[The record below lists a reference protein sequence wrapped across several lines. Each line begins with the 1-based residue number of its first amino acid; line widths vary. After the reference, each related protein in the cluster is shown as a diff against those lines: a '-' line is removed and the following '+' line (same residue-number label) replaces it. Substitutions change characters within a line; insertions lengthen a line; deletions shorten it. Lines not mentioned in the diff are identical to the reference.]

1 MRKLQNFRNKFTNL
15 IFEKIRNKAFSR
27 EKSIL
32 FQRASKLK
40 SALCF
45 NQIPIAP
52 SSLKRYIALLLLS
65 LMLFSSPLLAR
76 GLANS
81 SNPRALSSI
90 NVSSPLYQEKLS
102 FIAGKN
108 DSLLASL
115 SLNGG
120 NMDFDLEIPSSTLY
134 KIKDLSL
141 VVSNQSF
148 FQDIWTNPL
157 WRYPNGLNI
166 LLTINSQNPSVVE
179 SVIHDIVSIINN
191 QYNVS
196 SIVYSINFFNEGE
209 TKVSIFSSID
219 FLLQKEIFVDIF
231 GINETISNGNFVS
244 LFHSQLLKRPSLYA
258 FGFYLFLRNGEIQ
271 YLTRNAFVS
280 IKEKIPVVNNERLLE
295 LSSILGTPLMPN
307 TNALYSNVD
316 IRFPFLA
323 NFTLV
328 SPFPTNI
335 APKLSGL
342 FQWVLKNPLFVI
354 FPTFN
359 ASLHYY
365 LSVEDG
371 AKFPRVIITNSY
383 SDTLIEENGIFKMN
397 YEVENIGNAIA
408 YNTTLFFPIPR
419 ELEFYSKENLS
430 VPVLK
435 DEIEINSSFS
445 SEIKLKIDIPY
456 LLKETDVLLKILGWY
471 QNISTNTLERWNDTT
486 QIPLYGTELTLISE
500 YGFPSDLV
508 DLLVNFIVPYLMGY
522 YNTTLDLY
530 NNLDTVIEILY
541 LSLISTYNT
550 SFHAFYDM
558 KQIFSYISDDF
569 QIIHTS
575 FGSFLY
581 CIIPEIG
588 VNETIRVN
596 WSIENIPTKYDRVG
610 IFNLTSET
618 DDEQIIKKY
627 AIFQTKNTDYHT
639 LLISKYSE
647 TNSTGRILSDYDEI
661 TNSFI
666 NIGTRF
672 KYSNK
677 NGDEYYGLTNSIN
690 IQIGDDEAILES
702 KLTTSSSV
710 YSVGDNIFLT
720 LNITNRG
727 QIPAYDIN
735 IEISNIK
742 LDFLWQPSDIIKLK
756 SLTVDSIAP
765 NESFVRIIQLRAN
778 SYIGFNTYIAF
789 ISFVSD
795 KDQSGVEVTDP
806 WTNQTSVWTYGGET
820 KNIVTSTLVSGL
832 LIPSQSFV
840 NKSRPSFPLPEIVSN
855 VSYSLSSD
863 NSTVTVQYEISNT
876 GLSEA
881 NVSIT
886 QFLDNSTYSSL
897 ESVEIRKSEASYNY
911 VVSSYLTYI
920 KLNLIEQV
928 TLLPGEKVTIT
939 ETYSIKNTK
948 LVLSPLQIEYYSL
961 YEIMTTDFQS
971 DYTDLGE
978 ESTVFV
984 SEYLHFSP
992 LNATES
998 DQAKF
1003 KWSSY
1008 SDNID
1013 IDLPPI
1019 EEEQTTNFVVTFPEI
1034 HFMFIV
1040 VSVGTSTVVVSIFSI
1055 ISAILRKRK
1064 GYM

>member
-1 MRKLQNFRNKFTNL
+1 MRKLQNFRNRFTNQ

-32 FQRASKLK
+32 FQRVSKLK
-40 SALCF
+40 SALCS

-65 LMLFSSPLLAR
+65 FMLFSSPLLAR
-76 GLANS
+76 GLAND

-120 NMDFDLEIPSSTLY
+120 NMDFDLEIPPSVLY

-231 GINETISNGNFVS
+231 GINETVSNGNFVS
-244 LFHSQLLKRPSLYA
+244 LFHSQLLKRPSVYA

-328 SPFPTNI
+328 SPFPTNV

-342 FQWVLKNPLFVI
+342 FQWVLKNPLFVV

-456 LLKETDVLLKILGWY
+456 LLKETDLLLKILGWY

-508 DLLVNFIVPYLMGY
+508 DLLVNFIVPYLMGH

-530 NNLDTVIEILY
+530 NNLDTVIEMLY

-550 SFHAFYDM
+550 TFHAFYDM

-596 WSIENIPTKYDRVG
+596 WSIENIEDTRQKCTENNLKFSKEIRV
-610 IFNLTSET
+610 
-618 DDEQIIKKY
+618 
-627 AIFQTKNTDYHT
+627 
-639 LLISKYSE
+639 
-647 TNSTGRILSDYDEI
+647 
-661 TNSFI
+661 
-666 NIGTRF
+666 
-672 KYSNK
+672 
-677 NGDEYYGLTNSIN
+677 
-690 IQIGDDEAILES
+690 
-702 KLTTSSSV
+702 
-710 YSVGDNIFLT
+710 
-720 LNITNRG
+720 
-727 QIPAYDIN
+727 QIP
-735 IEISNIK
+735 
-742 LDFLWQPSDIIKLK
+742 
-756 SLTVDSIAP
+756 
-765 NESFVRIIQLRAN
+765 
-778 SYIGFNTYIAF
+778 F
-789 ISFVSD
+789 I
-795 KDQSGVEVTDP
+795 
-806 WTNQTSVWTYGGET
+806 
-820 KNIVTSTLVSGL
+820 
-832 LIPSQSFV
+832 
-840 NKSRPSFPLPEIVSN
+840 
-855 VSYSLSSD
+855 
-863 NSTVTVQYEISNT
+863 
-876 GLSEA
+876 
-881 NVSIT
+881 
-886 QFLDNSTYSSL
+886 
-897 ESVEIRKSEASYNY
+897 
-911 VVSSYLTYI
+911 
-920 KLNLIEQV
+920 
-928 TLLPGEKVTIT
+928 
-939 ETYSIKNTK
+939 
-948 LVLSPLQIEYYSL
+948 
-961 YEIMTTDFQS
+961 
-971 DYTDLGE
+971 
-978 ESTVFV
+978 
-984 SEYLHFSP
+984 
-992 LNATES
+992 
-998 DQAKF
+998 
-1003 KWSSY
+1003 
-1008 SDNID
+1008 
-1013 IDLPPI
+1013 
-1019 EEEQTTNFVVTFPEI
+1019 
-1034 HFMFIV
+1034 
-1040 VSVGTSTVVVSIFSI
+1040 
-1055 ISAILRKRK
+1055 
-1064 GYM
+1064 

>member
-1 MRKLQNFRNKFTNL
+1 MKKLQNFRNRFTNL

-32 FQRASKLK
+32 FLRASKLK
-40 SALCF
+40 SALCS

-115 SLNGG
+115 SLKGG
-120 NMDFDLEIPSSTLY
+120 NMDFDMEIPSSILY

-141 VVSNQSF
+141 IVSNQTF
-148 FQDIWTNPL
+148 FQDVWTNPL

-166 LLTINSQNPSVVE
+166 LFTINSQNPTVVE
-179 SVIHDIVSIINN
+179 NAIHDIMTIINN

-196 SIVYSINFFNEGE
+196 SIVYSINSFNEGE
-209 TKVSIFSSID
+209 TKVSIFSFID
-219 FLLQKEIFVDIF
+219 FFLQKEIFTDIF
-231 GINETISNGNFVS
+231 GINETVSNGNFVS
-244 LFHSQLLKRPSLYA
+244 LFHSQLLKRPSVYA
-258 FGFYLFLRNGEIQ
+258 FGFYLFLRNGKIQ
-271 YLTRNAFVS
+271 YLTRKAFVF

-295 LSSILGTPLMPN
+295 LSSILGTSLMPN
-307 TNALYSNVD
+307 TNALYSNID

-328 SPFPTNI
+328 RPFPTNV

-342 FQWVLKNPLFVI
+342 FQWVLKTPLFVI

-365 LSVEDG
+365 LSVEDS

-397 YEVENIGNAIA
+397 YEVENIGNTIA

-445 SEIKLKIDIPY
+445 NEIKLKIDISS
-456 LLKETDVLLKILGWY
+456 LKETDLLLRILGWY
-471 QNISTNTLERWNDTT
+471 QNVSTNALERWNDTT

-500 YGFPSDLV
+500 HGFPSDLV
-508 DLLVNFIVPYLMGY
+508 DFLLNNVVPVLMNY
-522 YNTTLDLY
+522 TIEELYTNIDAVIEKLYESLIYTYNTTFY
-530 NNLDTVIEILY
+530 
-541 LSLISTYNT
+541 
-550 SFHAFYDM
+550 AFYDM
-558 KQIFSYISDDF
+558 KSIFNYISDDF
-569 QIIHTS
+569 QIIYTS

-610 IFNLTSET
+610 IFNLTSEAN
-618 DDEQIIKKY
+618 DDQVIKKY

-647 TNSTGRILSDYDEI
+647 IDSTGRILSDYDEI

-672 KYSNK
+672 KYSNI
-677 NGDEYYGLTNSIN
+677 NGDEYYGLTNGIN
-690 IQIGDDEAILES
+690 IQIGDDEAIIES

-735 IEISNIK
+735 IEIANIK

-756 SLTVDSIAP
+756 SLTIDSIAP

-840 NKSRPSFPLPEIVSN
+840 NKSRPSFPLPEVVSN

-897 ESVEIRKSEASYNY
+897 ESVEIRKSGASYNY

-1008 SDNID
+1008 SDSID

-1019 EEEQTTNFVVTFPEI
+1019 EEEPTTNFVVTFPEI

-1040 VSVGTSTVVVSIFSI
+1040 VSVGTATVVVSIFSI